1 MELEDFSTRKLWKKA
16 IELIRESGERF
27 MDNDGRV
34 CVELNNLVLRIKDAE
49 NTDIEGPID
58 LISSQKKWIYPSKD
72 ELAGIMF
79 KSFQNP
85 AYQYTYG
92 GRIFNFN
99 EEVDQVNEFILP
111 LLNKDPHSR
120 RAILVLYDPSKD
132 SDVENKNTPGIIY
145 IQFRVVSGRLNV
157 SCHIRSNDLF
167 FGWPANIYQV
177 YCLQGYLAEKL
188 KIRKGDLVTIS
199 NSAHVFEDDFEDV
212 DKIIGA
218 IND

>member
-1 MELEDFSTRKLWKKA
+1 MEIDDFSTKKIWKKA
-16 IELIRESGERF
+16 ITLIRESGDRF

-34 CVELNNLVLRIKDAE
+34 CIEVTNLILKIKNAE
-49 NTDIEGPID
+49 ATDIEGPID
-58 LISSQKKWIYPSKD
+58 LVSSQKKWIYPSKD

-85 AYQYTYG
+85 AYEYTYG
-92 GRIFNFN
+92 GRIFSFN
-99 EEVDQVNEFILP
+99 EEVDQINDFILP
-111 LLNKDPHSR
+111 LLSKDPHSR

-145 IQFRVVSGRLNV
+145 IQFRILEGKLNV

-177 YCLQGYLAEKL
+177 YCLQGYVAEKL
-188 KIRKGDLVTIS
+188 KLIKGDLVTIS
-199 NSAHVFEDDFEDV
+199 NSAHIFEEDV
-212 DKIIGA
+212 EYIDELLRMIH
-218 IND
+218 D